1 MNSPAP
7 EVRENLNRTL
17 RRLDEIRPAQLSVE
31 KLRRLRGGIQI
42 RFEELETEAVQ
53 LEASLQESLDR
64 SQYDVLQNAKTK
76 TARLRA
82 EADQLQDQDDK
93 LDVAIQRQIVRE
105 GMASILGSDR
115 AVSIL
120 ESVVM
125 ILIVVVLSL
134 LVYDSTAGEDATRP
148 AWLSGDSIFLIDT
161 VCCVIFMS
169 EFFLRLY
176 CAESKTFV
184 WRHHWIDFFT
194 SIPIPG
200 QAQLA
205 RFGRVARLARVV
217 RVLRM
222 LRFLRFLRLFFLLWR
237 GMDKLQDVIDV
248 KLMKRTLRWAV
259 AVTLLGALVI
269 YLVEGNGWNSLY
281 QGTGS
286 ATTSVGDPGDTSTSG
301 PSRGSTENQVATSDE
316 TDAPIPQDNEEPNA
330 VRSLPLALWWSFTT
344 VVTGGFGDIHNPE
357 SGGGQVLTAVLV
369 VMGMV
374 LVGVFTATLTSLYVG
389 EQAEEI
395 ERLQEDLGGRLDE
408 IGKRLDRLEP
418 SDG

>member
-205 RFGRVARLARVV
+205 RFGRVARLARFV